1 MNSFNWLAYAIA
13 TTNSNRLGTAVLVAS
28 CLLANHVAA
37 LCDNNAI
44 KYSGQYI
51 ATYSGRSNVDAESRA
66 IAPADQEAQ
75 FVITTPPGEQAPSER
90 YWLKRYTDKGTD
102 FDDTSLGG
110 AAASAQKYEVDSLCV
125 AAPYNNAGLQC
136 ADVDDAGISALHPL
150 EVDSECNLVKAWS
163 TYLEPAT
170 PGCDGPMCYPVASI
184 RTFVRDGSEAGTN
197 TISVSDGAISRGGL
211 MLSLMLSTAIGLVA
225 MAV

>member
-28 CLLANHVAA
+28 CLLASNHVAA

-51 ATYSGRSNVDAESRA
+51 ATYSGRSNVDAENRA

-90 YWLKRYTDKGTD
+90 YWMEKFTGNETYEDALSAAVT
-102 FDDTSLGG
+102 
-110 AAASAQKYEVDSLCV
+110 AAAENAVDALCV
-125 AAPYNNAGLQC
+125 AAPYDNAGLQC
-136 ADVDDAGISALHPL
+136 ADIDDTGILTLHPL
-150 EVDSECNLVKAWS
+150 EVDAECNLVKAWG

-170 PGCDGPMCYPVASI
+170 LGCDSTECRPVASI
-184 RTFVRDGSEAGTN
+184 RTLVRVGSEGTA
-197 TISVSDGAISRGGL
+197 TISVANGAVSRG
-211 MLSLMLSTAIGLVA
+211 SLMLSAAAGLIA
-225 MAV
+225 LGGWWW

>member
-1 MNSFNWLAYAIA
+1 MKTCPKTSLGVVLA
-13 TTNSNRLGTAVLVAS
+13 AV
-28 CLLANHVAA
+28 CLLDLASNVAA
-37 LCDNNAI
+37 VCDNNSI
-44 KYSGQYI
+44 KYSGQY
-51 ATYSGRSNVDAESRA
+51 TVTWSGRSTVNDENDAVVTVHET
-66 IAPADQEAQ
+66 AQ

>member
-1 MNSFNWLAYAIA
+1 MKTCPKTSLGVVLA
-13 TTNSNRLGTAVLVAS
+13 AV
-28 CLLANHVAA
+28 CLLASNVAA
-37 LCDNNAI
+37 MCDNNSI
-44 KYSGQYI
+44 KYSGQY
-51 ATYSGRSNVDAESRA
+51 TVTWSGRSSVNAENDAIVTGPET
-66 IAPADQEAQ
+66 AQ
-75 FVITTPPGEQAPSER
+75 FVITTPPGEQAPSLR
-90 YWLKRYTDKGTD
+90 YWLKRYTANETD
-102 FDDTSLGG
+102 FDDVNLD
-110 AAASAQKYEVDSLCV
+110 AHAASAQKNEVDSLCV

-136 ADVDDAGISALHPL
+136 ADVDDAGILALHPL

-170 PGCDGPMCYPVASI
+170 PGCDVPMCYPVAQI

-211 MLSLMLSTAIGLVA
+211 IESLMLSTAIGLVA